1 MVGIS
6 SNHSV
11 PAIEPSF
18 WRSAQVRLGAHPSE
32 VGEGAMVETHDGVRI

>member
-1 MVGIS
+1 MVGT

-32 VGEGAMVETHDGVRI
+32 VGEGKGGDP